1 MKNFLKLLNFELNR
15 FMKLFIIL
23 LITIA
28 VIQIAGTIILASSY
42 MKRANNAVIQGGMTQ
57 HEFIEMYSTFSMM
70 DVIHSLWFMGP
81 IAIGVTALLFYVFF
95 IWYRDWFAR
104 NTFIYRLLMLPT
116 SRMNIFFSKATTIM
130 LTVLALVAYQ
140 IILLNIE
147 MTITKWI
154 VPKVYR
160 QDLRIVDLVAGS
172 EYLSIVLPRGL
183 AEFVIA
189 YGLGLGFIVVIF
201 TVILFERSYRLK
213 GIIIGLLYAFIAF
226 VLFGLPI
233 SLQILLFGNIY
244 LYPMEVLI
252 VQIVMWAIIV
262 GVSLIISRYLLKN
275 KVTV

>member
-1 MKNFLKLLNFELNR
+1 
-15 FMKLFIIL
+15 
-23 LITIA
+23 
-28 VIQIAGTIILASSY
+28 
-42 MKRANNAVIQGGMTQ
+42 
-57 HEFIEMYSTFSMM
+57 FSMM

-81 IAIGVTALLFYVFF
+81 IAIGVAALLFYVFF

-201 TVILFERSYRLK
+201 TVI
-213 GIIIGLLYAFIAF
+213 
-226 VLFGLPI
+226 
-233 SLQILLFGNIY
+233 
-244 LYPMEVLI
+244 
-252 VQIVMWAIIV
+252 
-262 GVSLIISRYLLKN
+262 
-275 KVTV
+275 